1 MSYTPTH
8 RYAYAIACNNNSL
21 AISQILLPFPIQ
33 LYYQAE
39 IHPFL
44 CEIKCSPFICH
55 RERSEIAPVSGP
67 GGRKSKEAVTV
78 LTSRVWVLL
87 KASKGRRK
95 SLSGS
100 GKSSWIKHLIF
111 FFFLDLERSFVQKYT
126 SMFLSWYVLPRV
138 HDLKWAL
145 KSKTSFVFCAHL
157 RQDLKPCGLMYL
169 LLNCFQT
176 FMIGARFGML
186 AVYKSTHIWRSTVR
200 IFLGIYIMSAGKG
213 QVTED
218 ATCLCLLR
226 LFWSKMWGERKPD

>member
-1 MSYTPTH
+1 MCRIHLHIDMHMLLHVIIIPWPSPRFCFLFLFNYII
-8 RYAYAIACNNNSL
+8 RLKSILSL
-21 AISQILLPFPIQ
+21 VRINAFV
-33 LYYQAE
+33 
-39 IHPFL
+39 
-44 CEIKCSPFICH
+44 CH
-55 RERSEIAPVSGP
+55 HERSEIPPVSGP

-78 LTSRVWVLL
+78 LTSRVCFTQGFQGQKKKPFRL
-87 KASKGRRK
+87 RK
-95 SLSGS
+95 
-100 GKSSWIKHLIF
+100 IKLNQALDFF
-111 FFFLDLERSFVQKYT
+111 FFFLDLERSFIQKYT

-138 HDLKWAL
+138 HALKWAL